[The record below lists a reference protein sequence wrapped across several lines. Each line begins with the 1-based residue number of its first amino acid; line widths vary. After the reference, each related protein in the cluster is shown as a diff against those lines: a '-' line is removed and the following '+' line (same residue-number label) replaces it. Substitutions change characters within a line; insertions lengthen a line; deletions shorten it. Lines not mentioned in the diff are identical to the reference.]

1 VATLLGQANCN
12 PRRTRSFVAE
22 SIDDKRITARIVARL
37 NGRLGMQR
45 RDFLKAGIAG
55 TALSL
60 AQGAA
65 RAEDAPAT
73 PAASATG
80 EDLGQNVVVISVDGS
95 TLSSEMVD
103 KYKRNGA
110 DVWLFDG
117 PRTLPRFSRAFEF
130 LDRESSRITLCR
142 SHKEILAA
150 KRDGKVAMV
159 FGWQDSEALEERVR
173 QRLARP
179 QASAD
184 EPSRIL

>member
-1 VATLLGQANCN
+1 
-12 PRRTRSFVAE
+12 
-22 SIDDKRITARIVARL
+22 
-37 NGRLGMQR
+37 MQR
-45 RDFLKAGIAG
+45 RDFLKAGVAG

-80 EDLGQNVVVISVDGS
+80 EDLGRNLVVISVDGS
-95 TLSSEMVD
+95 LLGSDMVD

-117 PRTLPRFSRAFEF
+117 PRTLPAFSRAFEF

-159 FGWQDSEALEERVR
+159 FGRT
-173 QRLARP
+173 ARP
-179 QASAD
+179 SKESPATTGATTSL
-184 EPSRIL
+184 R